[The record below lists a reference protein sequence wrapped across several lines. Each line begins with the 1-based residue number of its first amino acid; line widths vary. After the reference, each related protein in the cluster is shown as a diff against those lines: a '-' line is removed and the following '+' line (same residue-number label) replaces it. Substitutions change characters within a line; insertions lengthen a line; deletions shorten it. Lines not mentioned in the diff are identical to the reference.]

1 MSREYRAQLLQ
12 DIKSEE
18 NKQRK
23 AKSFQEFEVYNDR
36 LHQYVEA
43 YLVSQ
48 LSRNT
53 VRKMPIISSINISKR
68 VVDQQVIYKNQP
80 DREFYD
86 ISDDDKAVLEEVLA
100 DMMYETKLLKSNSY
114 YKLQHQNLLQVILK
128 DGKLEMRVLLP
139 HHYDV
144 VPSATDPE
152 KAEVYIIS
160 AFDRNDYSQFSSEKA
175 TSNNYVTGTY
185 FDNANASIADREDYK
200 GSLERY
206 VVWSNEYNFIMDG
219 DGNILSEDVSNAIG
233 ILPFVDVSGDKD
245 FEYFVRR
252 GSTDVDFTIQYNA
265 AISDLANT
273 VRMQNYSQAVVSGP
287 ADMLPTEINVGPTTV
302 IRLPV
307 DANNPVPTQ
316 FQFVSPSPDIG
327 GSIAFIELLMANY
340 LSSKG
345 IESSVITAKEGS
357 KTYAS
362 GIERMLAMIDKLEAS
377 KFDYAL
383 YEHVEQ
389 RLFEIIKVWLAY
401 YSNSDLLD
409 PKYNVSASIDD
420 ATMSVSF
427 TAPKAIQ
434 TESERVDVIE
444 KKLGLGLMDD
454 VTAIMELYSV
464 SEEQAVERLD
474 KIAERSLEIKIKN
487 KVAEAITQPE
497 QPIVED
503 TEVTNVED
511 SRA

>member
-1 MSREYRAQLLQ
+1 MNLLSLEYRKQILS

-36 LHQYVEA
+36 LHQYVES
-43 YLVSQ
+43 YLISQ

-53 VRKMPIISSINISKR
+53 VKKMPVISSINISKR

-80 DREFYD
+80 EREFHD
-86 ISDDDKAVLEEVLA
+86 ISDDDKLAVESALS
-100 DMMYETKLLKSNSY
+100 DMMYDTKLLKSNSY
-114 YKLQHQNLLQVILK
+114 YKLQHQNLLQVVLK

-144 VPSATDPE
+144 IPSVNDPE
-152 KAEVYIIS
+152 KADGYVIS

-175 TSNNYVTGTY
+175 TSNNYITGTY
-185 FDNANASIADREDYK
+185 FDNTNANIADREDYK
-200 GSLERY
+200 ESLERY
-206 VVWSNEYNFIMDG
+206 VVWSVENNFIMDG
-219 DGNILSEDVSNAIG
+219 NGNILSDDVENPIG
-233 ILPFVDVSGDKD
+233 VLPFVDVSGDKD

-287 ADMLPTEINVGPTTV
+287 SDMLPTEINVGPTTI
-302 IRLPV
+302 IRLPI
-307 DANNPVPTQ
+307 DQNNPVPTN

-345 IESSVITAKEGS
+345 IDSSVITAKEGS

-362 GIERMLAMIDKLEAS
+362 GLERMLAMIDKLEAS
-377 KFDYAL
+377 KFDYAM
-383 YEHVEQ
+383 YESVEQ
-389 RLFEIIKVWLAY
+389 KLYDIVKVWLAY
-401 YSNSDLLD
+401 YSNTDLLD
-409 PKYNVSASIDD
+409 PKYYVSAAIDD
-420 ATMSVSF
+420 STMSVNFSS
-427 TAPKAIQ
+427 PKAIQ
-434 TESERVDVIE
+434 TENEKVDVIE
-444 KKLGLGLMDD
+444 KKLSLGLMDD
-454 VTAIMELYSV
+454 VTALMELYNL

-474 KIAERSLEIKIKN
+474 KIAERSLEIRMAN
-487 KVAEAITQPE
+487 KVIE
-497 QPIVED
+497 QQEPNEVVVDGQD
-503 TEVTNVED
+503 TEPK
-511 SRA
+511 A

>member
-1 MSREYRAQLLQ
+1 
-12 DIKSEE
+12 
-18 NKQRK
+18 
-23 AKSFQEFEVYNDR
+23 
-36 LHQYVEA
+36 
-43 YLVSQ
+43 
-48 LSRNT
+48 
-53 VRKMPIISSINISKR
+53 
-68 VVDQQVIYKNQP
+68 
-80 DREFYD
+80 
-86 ISDDDKAVLEEVLA
+86 
-100 DMMYETKLLKSNSY
+100 
-114 YKLQHQNLLQVILK
+114 
-128 DGKLEMRVLLP
+128 
-139 HHYDV
+139 
-144 VPSATDPE
+144 
-152 KAEVYIIS
+152 
-160 AFDRNDYSQFSSEKA
+160 
-175 TSNNYVTGTY
+175 
-185 FDNANASIADREDYK
+185 
-200 GSLERY
+200 
-206 VVWSNEYNFIMDG
+206 
-219 DGNILSEDVSNAIG
+219 
-233 ILPFVDVSGDKD
+233 
-245 FEYFVRR
+245 
-252 GSTDVDFTIQYNA
+252 
-265 AISDLANT
+265 
-273 VRMQNYSQAVVSGP
+273 
-287 ADMLPTEINVGPTTV
+287 
-302 IRLPV
+302 
-307 DANNPVPTQ
+307 
-316 FQFVSPSPDIG
+316 
-327 GSIAFIELLMANY
+327 MANY

-345 IESSVITAKEGS
+345 IDSSVITAKEGS

-427 TAPKAIQ
+427 TTPKAIQ

-503 TEVTNVED
+503 TEVTNVKD
-511 SRA
+511 TRA